1 MHVLAIGSGDDGR
14 RFCMLV
20 MVLSLTGLTNP
31 CDKTLGGT
39 AGCTT
44 LALLT
49 ESRGHAEANDEDGVT
64 EIAVGVA
71 MLCCCCC

>member
-1 MHVLAIGSGDDGR
+1 
-14 RFCMLV
+14 MLV
-20 MVLSLTGLTNP
+20 MVLSLTGLINP
-31 CDKTLGGT
+31 GDKTLGGT

-44 LALLT
+44 LARLT
-49 ESRGHAEANDEDGVT
+49 ESRGHAEANDDDDGVT

>member
-1 MHVLAIGSGDDGR
+1 
-14 RFCMLV
+14 MLV

-31 CDKTLGGT
+31 GDKTLGGT

-49 ESRGHAEANDEDGVT
+49 ESRGHAEANDDDDGVT